1 MRSMRA
7 CVPWLLP
14 LLAAAVPAQ
23 QSQPVPPAPP
33 AQPAP
38 RPSVDALQREFDEA
52 QRAWIAANNAA
63 RAAKDSKGQER
74 LRAARP
80 EAAFAA
86 RFLDAATALEGTDA
100 AVPYLVWVV
109 QRGPEPLAI
118 SAMTTLMDTHVASP
132 GVRLAVARIGGLK
145 QAFGAERSLRWLDRV
160 LAANRDPHVLAQA
173 HYTRAAM
180 HVGTRAVATGDELRV
195 QAIAHLEQ
203 ARTVLASLPPG
214 TARSLG
220 GLVDALL
227 DEARRLEPGL
237 PAPEIEGQD
246 LDGVAFKLSDYRGKV
261 VLLDF
266 WGDW

>member
-1 MRSMRA
+1 MRSTRA
-7 CVPWLLP
+7 FVPSLLP

-23 QSQPVPPAPP
+23 QSAPP
-33 AQPAP
+33 ASPPPPPAE
-38 RPSVDALQREFDEA
+38 ALQREFDQA
-52 QRAWIAANNAA
+52 LRAWADANNAA
-63 RAAKDSKGQER
+63 RAANDTEQQQR

-86 RFLDAATALEGTDA
+86 RFLDAAAVHAGTAA

-118 SAMTTLMDTHVASP
+118 DAMTTLMDHHVEDP

-145 QAFGAERSLRWLDRV
+145 HAFGAERSLRWLDRV

-180 HVGTRAVATGDELRV
+180 HVGTRAVATGDELRRA
-195 QAIAHLEQ
+195 AIGHLEQ
-203 ARTVLASLPPG
+203 ARAALAKLPPA
-214 TARSLG
+214 TARSLA
-220 GLVDALL
+220 GLVDELH
-227 DEARRLEPGL
+227 DEASRLEPGL
-237 PAPEIEGQD
+237 PAPEIEGRD
-246 LDGVAFKLSDYRGKV
+246 LDGVAFRLSDYRGKV

>member
-7 CVPWLLP
+7 FVPWLL
-14 LLAAAVPAQ
+14 LSAAAVPAQ
-23 QSQPVPPAPP
+23 QSPPAAPP
-33 AQPAP
+33 SPP
-38 RPSVDALQREFDEA
+38 PSADEMQREFDQALRAWSDANKAARKANDHEA
-52 QRAWIAANNAA
+52 QA
-63 RAAKDSKGQER
+63 R
-74 LRAARP
+74 LRAVRP
-80 EAAFAA
+80 EPAFAA
-86 RFLDAATALEGTDA
+86 RFLEAAQALAGTEA

-109 QRGPEPLAI
+109 QNGPDPLATA
-118 SAMTTLMDTHVASP
+118 AMTTLMDAHVASP

-145 QAFGAERSLRWLDRV
+145 RAFGAERSLRWLDRV
-160 LAANRDPHVLAQA
+160 LAGNRDPHVLAQA

-180 HVGTRAVATGDELRV
+180 HVGTRAVATSDELRE
-195 QAIAHLEQ
+195 QAIAHLQQ
-203 ARTVLASLPPG
+203 AHTLLVSLPPG

-220 GLVDALL
+220 GLVDELL

-237 PAPEIEGQD
+237 PAPEIEGED